1 MTKPAGAFTD
11 DSVDVAD
18 DGVLVVSL
26 IRVEH
31 DGLVDRVSGARRLDL
46 VEDHL
51 TVGTA
56 PQAPR

>member
-11 DSVDVAD
+11 DSVDIAD
-18 DGVLVVSL
+18 DGVLVVL

-31 DGLVDRVSGARRLDL
+31 EGLVDRVSGARRLDL

-56 PQAPR
+56 PQAAR